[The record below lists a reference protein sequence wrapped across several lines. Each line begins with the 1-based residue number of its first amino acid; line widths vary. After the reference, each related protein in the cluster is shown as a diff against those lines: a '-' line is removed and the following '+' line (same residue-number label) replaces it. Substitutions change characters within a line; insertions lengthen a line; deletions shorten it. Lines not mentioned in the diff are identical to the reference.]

1 MIGSIRKGGQS
12 EVLDKMRPVPYIRR
26 YLDLA
31 DIRKNTVRSPAGSE
45 IPPYGVVMVK
55 ILNLHQNFI
64 FRLNLFFL
72 INMDSILSPRTGWFC
87 DPAGCEKQGRWTLPR
102 ETIGS
107 GVRLDGLRP
116 HGHPQ
121 WDGTIKFSNDLG
133 PKGGKDQECRMPFRD
148 GGAFPRGDWS
158 RELNFI
164 GRDTETILSTD

>member
-64 FRLNLFFL
+64 SRLNLFFFNKYGL
-72 INMDSILSPRTGWFC
+72 HSLPPDWLVLRSGRMRKARTVDIATRNNWIWG
-87 DPAGCEKQGRWTLPR
+87 E
-102 ETIGS
+102 
-107 GVRLDGLRP
+107 
-116 HGHPQ
+116 
-121 WDGTIKFSNDLG
+121 
-133 PKGGKDQECRMPFRD
+133 
-148 GGAFPRGDWS
+148 
-158 RELNFI
+158 I
-164 GRDTETILSTD
+164 GRIETPRAPAMGRDYKILQRSRTERRKRSGMPDAVSGRGGFSTRGLESGT